1 MQCVGV
7 FGQLVVAR
15 RDWIQA
21 AVSSSSSPE
30 PVFEIGT

>member
-21 AVSSSSSPE
+21 AVSSSGSPGTR
-30 PVFEIGT
+30 FEIGT